1 MTSIHIQ
8 YIVQCS
14 MFALFENC
22 RIFVLSKDCFKTRIS
37 LNYHLFVLLSCL
49 GIFVLPL
56 MNYLFLYQGPPEHH
70 IQMTIDFMDI
80 SDNGYDACYHWL
92 EVRYN
97 LMGQDGPE

>member
-1 MTSIHIQ
+1 MVTLNTKIAE
-8 YIVQCS
+8 IV
-14 MFALFENC
+14 FYLK
-22 RIFVLSKDCFKTRIS
+22 IVLKVELSS
-37 LNYHLFVLLSCL
+37 VLVLVFCVQMSYL
-49 GIFVLPL
+49 GILVLQL
-56 MNYLFLYQGPPEHH
+56 MNYLFYKGPPEHH

>member
-1 MTSIHIQ
+1 MVTLNTKIAE
-8 YIVQCS
+8 IV
-14 MFALFENC
+14 FYLK
-22 RIFVLSKDCFKTRIS
+22 IVLKVELSS
-37 LNYHLFVLLSCL
+37 VWVLVFCVQMSYS
-49 GIFVLPL
+49 GILVLQL
-56 MNYLFLYQGPPEHH
+56 MNYLFYKGPPEHH

>member
-1 MTSIHIQ
+1 MS
-8 YIVQCS
+8 Y
-14 MFALFENC
+14 
-22 RIFVLSKDCFKTRIS
+22 
-37 LNYHLFVLLSCL
+37 L
-49 GIFVLPL
+49 GILVLQS
-56 MNYLFLYQGPPEHH
+56 MNYLFYKGPPEHH

>member
-1 MTSIHIQ
+1 MVTLNTKIAE
-8 YIVQCS
+8 IV
-14 MFALFENC
+14 FYLK
-22 RIFVLSKDCFKTRIS
+22 IVLKVKLSS
-37 LNYHLFVLLSCL
+37 VWVLVFCVQMSCL
-49 GIFVLPL
+49 GILVLQL
-56 MNYLFLYQGPPEHH
+56 MNYLFYKGPPEHH

>member
-1 MTSIHIQ
+1 
-8 YIVQCS
+8 
-14 MFALFENC
+14 
-22 RIFVLSKDCFKTRIS
+22 
-37 LNYHLFVLLSCL
+37 
-49 GIFVLPL
+49 
-56 MNYLFLYQGPPEHH
+56 MNYLFYKGPPEHH

>member
-1 MTSIHIQ
+1 MVTL
-8 YIVQCS
+8 YK
-14 MFALFENC
+14 NC
-22 RIFVLSKDCFKTRIS
+22 IKRVFSKDCFKSRIIFS
-37 LNYHLFVLLSCL
+37 LSSRFFCVQMSCL
-49 GIFVLPL
+49 GILVLQL
-56 MNYLFLYQGPPEHH
+56 MNYLFYKGPPEHH

>member
-1 MTSIHIQ
+1 MVTLNTKIAE
-8 YIVQCS
+8 IV
-14 MFALFENC
+14 FYLKIVFKFELSSVW
-22 RIFVLSKDCFKTRIS
+22 VLVFCVQMS
-37 LNYHLFVLLSCL
+37 YL
-49 GIFVLPL
+49 GILVLQL
-56 MNYLFLYQGPPEHH
+56 MNYLFYKGPPEHH

>member
-1 MTSIHIQ
+1 MVTLNTKIAE
-8 YIVQCS
+8 IV
-14 MFALFENC
+14 FYPK
-22 RIFVLSKDCFKTRIS
+22 IVLKVELSS
-37 LNYHLFVLLSCL
+37 VWVLVFCVQMSYL
-49 GIFVLPL
+49 GILVLQL
-56 MNYLFLYQGPPEHH
+56 MNYLFYKGPPEHH

>member
-1 MTSIHIQ
+1 MITLYKNSRKRFL
-8 YIVQCS
+8 C
-14 MFALFENC
+14 
-22 RIFVLSKDCFKTRIS
+22 KDCFKSRIIFS
-37 LNYHLFVLLSCL
+37 LSSRFFCVQMSCL
-49 GIFVLPL
+49 GILVLQL
-56 MNYLFLYQGPPEHH
+56 MNYLFYKGPPEHH

>member
-1 MTSIHIQ
+1 MVTLNTKIAE
-8 YIVQCS
+8 IV
-14 MFALFENC
+14 FYLK
-22 RIFVLSKDCFKTRIS
+22 IVLKVELSS
-37 LNYHLFVLLSCL
+37 VWVLVFCVQMSYL
-49 GIFVLPL
+49 GILVLQL
-56 MNYLFLYQGPPEHH
+56 MNYLFYKGPPEHH

>member
-1 MTSIHIQ
+1 MVTL
-8 YIVQCS
+8 YK
-14 MFALFENC
+14 NC
-22 RIFVLSKDCFKTRIS
+22 IKRVFSKDCFKSRIIFS
-37 LNYHLFVLLSCL
+37 LSSRFFFLVQMSCL
-49 GIFVLPL
+49 GILVLQL
-56 MNYLFLYQGPPEHH
+56 INYLFYKGPPEHH

>member
-1 MTSIHIQ
+1 MFYLKVVLKVELSSVWVLVFC
-8 YIVQCS
+8 VQMS
-14 MFALFENC
+14 
-22 RIFVLSKDCFKTRIS
+22 
-37 LNYHLFVLLSCL
+37 YL
-49 GIFVLPL
+49 GILVLQL
-56 MNYLFLYQGPPEHH
+56 MNYLFYKGPPEHH

>member
-1 MTSIHIQ
+1 MVTLNTKIAE
-8 YIVQCS
+8 IV
-14 MFALFENC
+14 FYLKIVFKFELSSVW
-22 RIFVLSKDCFKTRIS
+22 VLVFCVQMS
-37 LNYHLFVLLSCL
+37 YL
-49 GIFVLPL
+49 GIFVLQL
-56 MNYLFLYQGPPEHH
+56 MNYLFYKGPPEHH